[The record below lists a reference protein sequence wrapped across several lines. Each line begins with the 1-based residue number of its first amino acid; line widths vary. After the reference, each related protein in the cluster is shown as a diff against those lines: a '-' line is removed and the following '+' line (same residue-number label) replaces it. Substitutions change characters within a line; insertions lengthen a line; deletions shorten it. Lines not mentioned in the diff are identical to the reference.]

1 MAITDQIRDIKQLN
15 PLCQVL
21 VNLAL
26 TEIKS
31 YGINPLVVET
41 YRTQE
46 RQEMLYSQGR
56 TTVGNKVT
64 WTLNSIHTQKNAVD
78 VIPQRL
84 INGKL
89 TAIWNSKD
97 KETLKIIE
105 VMTKYGFEAGANWT
119 SNADSP
125 HFQIKGV
132 LTAGSTYHA
141 TNTNKYITLMIQK
154 ALNKKINAELTEDG
168 LWGSKTTAAVNTFRK
183 KNLWI
188 INGKLGAV
196 ALKKLLS

>member
-21 VNLAL
+21 LNLAL

-84 INGKL
+84 INGRL

-125 HFQIKGV
+125 HFQLKGV
-132 LTAGSTYHA
+132 STSGTTYHA
-141 TNTNKYITLMIQK
+141 ANTNKYITLMIQK
-154 ALNKKINAELTEDG
+154 ALNKKMNAGLTEDG
-168 LWGSKTTAAVNTFRK
+168 LWGAKTTAAINAFRK

-188 INGKLGAV
+188 VNGKLGAV